1 MRAND
6 FVVPFLVIAVG
17 WVVTRFQLRE
27 HHNSS
32 FKLLCGRE
40 YIGKIAGIRLH
51 SMRLLDVE
59 VSMPEAYG
67 VGSSEID
74 GTHLVLDFE

>member
-40 YIGKIAGIRLH
+40 YIGKVAELGAQLWYPIAIHVIAGRGSL
-51 SMRLLDVE
+51 
-59 VSMPEAYG
+59 EAR
-67 VGSSEID
+67 D
-74 GTHLVLDFE
+74 KRCWKK